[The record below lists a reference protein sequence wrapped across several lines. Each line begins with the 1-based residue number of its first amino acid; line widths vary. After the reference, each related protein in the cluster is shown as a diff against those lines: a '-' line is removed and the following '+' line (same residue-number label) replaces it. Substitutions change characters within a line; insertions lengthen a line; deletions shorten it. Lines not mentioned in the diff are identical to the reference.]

1 MEHGS
6 RGPFD
11 LFTNVTQLELETK
24 QCGEAAADGTA
35 LATAQHTVKR
45 HDVNGGVAAAWSG
58 GGGGGRRGGKD
69 HWVQKVGGNYPTSP
83 LTMRVRPFIM
93 IMIA

>member
-1 MEHGS
+1 MVHGS

-11 LFTNVTQLELETK
+11 LFTNVTQLKLETK
-24 QCGEAAADGTA
+24 QCGEAAAD
-35 LATAQHTVKR
+35 ATAMTS
-45 HDVNGGVAAAWSG
+45 VAAAWSG
-58 GGGGGRRGGKD
+58 GGGGRRRGGKD

>member
-24 QCGEAAADGTA
+24 QCGEAAADATA
-35 LATAQHTVKR
+35 LATAAQ
-45 HDVNGGVAAAWSG
+45 
-58 GGGGGRRGGKD
+58 
-69 HWVQKVGGNYPTSP
+69 Q
-83 LTMRVRPFIM
+83 
-93 IMIA
+93 

>member
-24 QCGEAAADGTA
+24 QCGEAAAA
-35 LATAQHTVKR
+35 AVAATAYK
-45 HDVNGGVAAAWSG
+45 AAW
-58 GGGGGRRGGKD
+58 RRGGKD

>member
-24 QCGEAAADGTA
+24 QCGEAAADRRHRLGDGGA
-35 LATAQHTVKR
+35 AVKH
-45 HDVNGGVAAAWSG
+45 HDVNGGG

>member
-24 QCGEAAADGTA
+24 QCGDAAADTA
-35 LATAQHTVKR
+35 AAATAHQRNTMASTAARQWHR
-45 HDVNGGVAAAWSG
+45 AAAG
-58 GGGGGRRGGKD
+58 GAEEKIIGCKK
-69 HWVQKVGGNYPTSP
+69 WVAITLRAP
-83 LTMRVRPFIM
+83 
-93 IMIA
+93 

>member
-24 QCGEAAADGTA
+24 QCGEDAATDATA
-35 LATAQHTVKR
+35 MATAQ
-45 HDVNGGVAAAWSG
+45 
-58 GGGGGRRGGKD
+58 
-69 HWVQKVGGNYPTSP
+69 Q
-83 LTMRVRPFIM
+83 
-93 IMIA
+93 